1 MTYRDMTNIISQTK
15 KLNTELPHV
24 GKLREVHHFFALF
37 FGIIIHELIHGI
49 FFAAYASQGFKS
61 IKFGENKFR
70 KLQKLEII
78 FSDRITVIG
87 GLNGI
92 GKSTIL
98 GLIAN
103 CSGIRSSQYKSY
115 FNALFQAN
123 FQELFHLDENDDYKE
138 KIEDKSYIDIT
149 YLFDNIEFTK
159 NLLNYFS
166 SSELE
171 YIRHDSAEYMSY
183 FNKYRADILYSDIY
197 KKKQR
202 ISYSFLFYMID
213 N

>member
-1 MTYRDMTNIISQTK
+1 MDSIES
-15 KLNTELPHV
+15 KL
-24 GKLREVHHFFALF
+24 
-37 FGIIIHELIHGI
+37 
-49 FFAAYASQGFKS
+49 KS

-70 KLQKLEII
+70 KLQKLEIN

-138 KIEDKSYIDIT
+138 KINELNQK
-149 YLFDNIEFTK
+149 
-159 NLLNYFS
+159 LLQKQ
-166 SSELE
+166 L
-171 YIRHDSAEYMSY
+171 
-183 FNKYRADILYSDIY
+183 NKER
-197 KKKQR
+197 R
-202 ISYSFLFYMID
+202 G
-213 N
+213 